1 MELMPRNSLMGRLQQ
16 RGMLASALESPRGKV
31 IAKEQSCTTARA
43 AGGSS
48 ERNSASCEKTPV
60 HLRSSPRLDSADK
73 ESSVGGYKSEQQVG
87 NAKPAK
93 KSQRTASSEKGG
105 PVTPRKGSGKVQQ
118 PIGTGMSP
126 GSSERGPPQGSP
138 PAVQRSK
145 SGQPAVSDGQMQHP
159 ASSSGEGMASG
170 GNKMKQRE
178 GSALVPKDLMSRPS
192 IGQWLRA
199 SLSALLRIPSS
210 ECATPSKRKVGKQRP
225 SCIPPECLPRPVR
238 KSLATYKPRRR
249 KMGKQRP
256 SILFPLGNILKDI
269 PNSASQT
276 KLADKTDLLSDTCSD
291 QGVASLSS
299 SQGATLL
306 KGSSACTESPHVE
319 NVKRTS
325 REKLVEQTGLL
336 ASAGSTQGRIRVD
349 ALNGASSNAGGSDIQ
364 NRCGNEKLLDQ
375 AGLLIRSRAGPLHGD
390 SDIQTVKRTSSNSKK
405 PILKRVSLKAAK
417 REEDNYDISDLEED
431 SYGHR
436 IEPDRI
442 AKRLPAWCSDWVDLA
457 TAQGEIN
464 PDSIFGSQVPKCDLD
479 VIFPDHFYA
488 GFKAV
493 KRKRGSSC
501 NWVKD
506 ALTKREIVAYAS
518 KMGQNKRWS
527 SIPKKSLRASARRKA
542 ATGSAVL
549 CLGKET
555 ANAAQVPKVIVQALI
570 TPMQASSDK
579 Q

>member
-16 RGMLASALESPRGKV
+16 RGMLAAALESPRGKA

-48 ERNSASCEKTPV
+48 ESNSATCEKTPV
-60 HLRSSPRLDSADK
+60 HLRSSPRLDSSDK

-87 NAKPAK
+87 NAKPTK
-93 KSQRTASSEKGG
+93 KSQRTVSSEKGG

-138 PAVQRSK
+138 QAVQRSK
-145 SGQPAVSDGQMQHP
+145 SGQPAVSDGQMQHT
-159 ASSSGEGMASG
+159 ASSSGEGMASA

-210 ECATPSKRKVGKQRP
+210 PGATPSKRKVGKQRP

-256 SILFPLGNILKDI
+256 SVLFPLGNILKV
-269 PNSASQT
+269 
-276 KLADKTDLLSDTCSD
+276 
-291 QGVASLSS
+291 GSLSS
-299 SQGATLL
+299 SQEKMGATPV

-325 REKLVEQTGLL
+325 QEKLVDQTDLL
-336 ASAGSTQGRIRVD
+336 ASAGSTQGRVRVD
-349 ALNGASSNAGGSDIQ
+349 ALNGVSSNGGGSDIQ

-375 AGLLIRSRAGPLHGD
+375 AGLLIRSGDRPLHGD
-390 SDIQTVKRTSSNSKK
+390 SGCSDIQAVKRTSSNSKK

-431 SYGHR
+431 SHGHR

-442 AKRLPAWCSDWVDLA
+442 AKRLPAWCSNWVELA
-457 TAQGEIN
+457 TVQAEIN

-488 GFKAV
+488 GFKPV

-501 NWVKD
+501 NWLKD

-527 SIPKKSLRASARRKA
+527 SIPRKSLRASARRKA
-542 ATGSAVL
+542 AGSAVL
-549 CLGKET
+549 GLGKET
-555 ANAAQVPKVIVQALI
+555 AKAAQVPKGIVQALI